1 MTADPTPAPYPRL
14 AELPEQVAAM
24 CEALHGTG
32 VGCPYDEHWRA
43 QEHDAEWHGLHAIA
57 ILARLPARTATTEAE
72 ALAALRVLRK
82 AAFAAGKHIVV
93 TTDYPQ
99 GVEAFNRLCEAI
111 DVADAALAATGMSES
126 KKHSDLGGD
135 E

>member
-14 AELPEQVAAM
+14 AELPEPVAAM

-57 ILARLPARTATTEAE
+57 ILALLPARTATTEAE
-72 ALAALRVLRK
+72 ALEACTGTDEDCPHHDCPDGWHYGSDLPCSCSPDCAT
-82 AAFAAGKHIVV
+82 AIAAG
-93 TTDYPQ
+93 P
-99 GVEAFNRLCEAI
+99 
-111 DVADAALAATGMSES
+111 AARP
-126 KKHSDLGGD
+126 GGGR
-135 E
+135 

>member
-72 ALAALRVLRK
+72 ALEACTGTDEDCPHHDCPDGWHYGSDLPCSCSPDCAT
-82 AAFAAGKHIVV
+82 AIAAG
-93 TTDYPQ
+93 P
-99 GVEAFNRLCEAI
+99 
-111 DVADAALAATGMSES
+111 AARP
-126 KKHSDLGGD
+126 GGGR
-135 E
+135 